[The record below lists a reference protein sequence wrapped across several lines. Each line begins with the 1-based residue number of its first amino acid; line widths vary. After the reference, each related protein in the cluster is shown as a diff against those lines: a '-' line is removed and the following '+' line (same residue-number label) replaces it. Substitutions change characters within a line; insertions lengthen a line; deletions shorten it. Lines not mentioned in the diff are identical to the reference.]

1 MIILFYYIQE
11 PTDVATT
18 SQPQPTNEPTSPPP
32 TMSSSPTVECLC
44 CLSTEGF
51 GDYFKLEAGGPK
63 LSSGGYGLEN
73 GLTCTAAFLENRT
86 TTLDLP
92 LDICEVELLLVGGGG
107 GGGGATSI
115 AGSGGGA
122 GKCAFVLFCHVL
134 WCVQYEDLVT
144 WLFI

>member
-1 MIILFYYIQE
+1 MGTQ
-11 PTDVATT
+11 
-18 SQPQPTNEPTSPPP
+18 
-32 TMSSSPTVECLC
+32 
-44 CLSTEGF
+44 GF

-63 LSSGGYGLEN
+63 LSSGGYGIEN

-107 GGGGATSI
+107 GGGGASSL

-122 GKCAFVLFCHVL
+122 GKFAFVLFCRHVFSI
-134 WCVQYEDLVT
+134 V
-144 WLFI
+144 